1 MPSSVLY
8 ALGAG
13 VVGGFSAAGAWTFAW
28 GAFAAALVVGP
39 VTRTPA
45 KIT

>member
-1 MPSSVLY
+1 MPSSVIY
-8 ALGAG
+8 AIGAG
-13 VVGGFSAAGAWTFAW
+13 ATGWFSAAAAFSW

>member
-1 MPSSVLY
+1 MPTSVIY

-13 VVGGFSAAGAWTFAW
+13 VAGGFTTGAAWAFSW